1 MSLVLSNDASI
12 LATCSQSTVQ
22 LCDLATGTL
31 TVIDA
36 NIVLSAI
43 HACDSSSKIKVPAF
57 TKLVSHPYRRDRYFL
72 ACGSYLVVLSA
83 RKPQAPL
90 KVVKVIDDMICI
102 AASPTSKGV
111 VVAATV
117 SGQLCVVDV
126 EADQR

>member
-1 MSLVLSNDASI
+1 M
-12 LATCSQSTVQ
+12 VQ
-22 LCDLATGTL
+22 LCDLATSTL

-36 NIVLSAI
+36 NTVLPAI
-43 HACDSSSKIKVPAF
+43 RACDPSAKDKVLTF
-57 TKLVSHPYRRDRYFL
+57 TTLAAHPYRRDRCFL

-90 KVVKVIDDMICI
+90 KVVKVVDEMTGI

-111 VVAATV
+111 VVVATV
-117 SGQLCVVDV
+117 SGQLCIVDV